1 MGSSGSG
8 RSRLSFLGHNVFV
21 PGVAVG
27 WANDQGLVLSV
38 LAVCEGPV
46 INSAREDAAR
56 PGCGSPSALSPVWGP
71 LAGRPTDRAS
81 GTGRRDRYG
90 ESRRRRELP
99 RPIASHG
106 VFPRETQG

>member
-1 MGSSGSG
+1 MDGMMLLPLLPEPRLGVMCL
-8 RSRLSFLGHNVFV
+8 RSAGPL
-21 PGVAVG
+21 
-27 WANDQGLVLSV
+27 
-38 LAVCEGPV
+38 LAVCEAPV

-81 GTGRRDRYG
+81 GTGRQDRYG
-90 ESRRRRELP
+90 KSRRRRELP
-99 RPIASHG
+99 RPIASPG